1 MDPQKNKIPI
11 DKTIFFGAL
20 LLMLLV
26 SAACLAFPEQALSVS
41 GVLRNFVITKFDW
54 FFLLFGLGVFIVCMV
69 VGSAVTARS
78 DSAARGS
85 RQPTASTAGWQ

>member
-69 VGSAVTARS
+69 VGCCLLYT
-78 DSAARGS
+78 S
-85 RQPTASTAGWQ
+85 RCV